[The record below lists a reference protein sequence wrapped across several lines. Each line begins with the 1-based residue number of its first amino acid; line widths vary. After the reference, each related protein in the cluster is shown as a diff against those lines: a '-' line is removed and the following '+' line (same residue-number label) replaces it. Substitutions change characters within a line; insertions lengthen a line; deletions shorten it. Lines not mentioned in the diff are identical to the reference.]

1 MLTVSVEWYENIQD
15 CIPMA
20 ASLEL
25 FQNWA
30 TETIQHEATAAP
42 VEKIG
47 IDIALSSDWCQEQ
60 NKQWLGLLSG

>member
-1 MLTVSVEWYENIQD
+1 
-15 CIPMA
+15 MA